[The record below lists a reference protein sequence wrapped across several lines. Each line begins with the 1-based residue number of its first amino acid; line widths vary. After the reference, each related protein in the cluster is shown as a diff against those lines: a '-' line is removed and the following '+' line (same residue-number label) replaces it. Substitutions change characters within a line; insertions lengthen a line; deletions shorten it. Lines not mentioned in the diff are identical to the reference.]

1 MAPELTL
8 PRLVTG
14 NNFTLEITT
23 ASNYKLIKRITERKF
38 DVDKLNQYSLSI
50 QIGLRDFQ
58 LLVVDTSNNQCLL
71 LEDFGLV
78 KIESY
83 SQLVETLKIIFNN
96 HHVLSAGFW
105 KSVKISIKNS
115 KYSFVPAALF
125 DKSELDNYLQ
135 INCKVNKK
143 IEELVYFKHNN
154 SDVVNIFAIN
164 KRILDWISKSYPNI
178 NVLYTHQ
185 ASALIEGVLKA
196 GKKYSDD
203 TLFIYVDRFKL
214 HLITTKNNNLQYYN
228 QFPIKIFADYIKYI
242 MLVLKGLGY
251 HQKSTEVVISGYLG
265 KQSRHFHEF
274 GKFIKKL
281 SFGERPAGLKF
292 AHQFDEA
299 EDHQFTDLY
308 GTYLCE

>member
-1 MAPELTL
+1 LD
-8 PRLVTG
+8 
-14 NNFTLEITT
+14 ITT
-23 ASNYKLIKRITERKF
+23 ANNYKLIKQIKDKKF
-38 DVDKLNQYSLSI
+38 DVDKLHQYSLSI

-71 LEDFGLV
+71 LEDFGLG

-83 SQLVETLKIIFNN
+83 SQLVETLKIIFND
-96 HHVLSAGFW
+96 HHVIAAGFW

-115 KYSFVPAALF
+115 KYSFIPATLF
-125 DKSELDNYLQ
+125 DKSALDNYLE

-154 SDVVNIFAIN
+154 SDAVNIFAIN
-164 KRILDWISKSYPNI
+164 KKILNWISKTYPNI

-185 ASALIEGVLKA
+185 ASTLIESVLK
-196 GKKYSDD
+196 GSKKYSDD

-214 HLITTKNNNLQYYN
+214 HLITIKNNNLRYYN
-228 QFPIKIFADYIKYI
+228 QFPIKNFADYIKYI

-265 KQSRHFHEF
+265 KRSPHFHEF
-274 GKFIKKL
+274 GKYIQKL